1 MFGDENIISL
11 IIKRTIILGL
21 ILIGIILIT
30 IKEPKPYALG
40 LIFGTSV
47 GILAFML
54 MGKSVEKSVTMD
66 PSRAYGYTVRQ
77 YFLRMFIYGLVLVI
91 AALADYLSFLT
102 VAIGLLMIKIVI
114 VSLAIFD
121 YFKDKFK

>member
-1 MFGDENIISL
+1 MFGNEDIVKI
-11 IIKRTIILGL
+11 IIKKASILTL

-30 IKEPKPYALG
+30 VENPKPYALG

-47 GILAFML
+47 DILTFLL
-54 MGKSVEKSVTMD
+54 MGKSAEKAVTMTPD
-66 PSRAYGYTVRQ
+66 RAYSYTVRQ

-91 AALADYLSFLT
+91 GALADYLSFLT
-102 VAIGLLMIKIVI
+102 VAIGLLMTKTVI

-121 YFKDKFK
+121 YLKDKFK